1 MLSEKTNDIVLQ
13 DRGNVCRYKT
23 RVYGLCYCEGYK
35 QCVQQT
41 FSSVSVFKEK
51 TTMYTA
57 MSDFYRELF
66 ILKMSCFHS
75 RDKVKYIN
83 SERKSGWQLCCLGNI
98 IFLLDVTSK
107 AIIIKLSTPN
117 THCKELQ
124 RRMSSRITSYMYMYK
139 AL

>member
-1 MLSEKTNDIVLQ
+1 MFSEKTNDIVLQ
-13 DRGNVCRYKT
+13 DRGNVCRDKQG
-23 RVYGLCYCEGYK
+23 YGLCYCEGYK
-35 QCVQQT
+35 YCVQQT

-83 SERKSGWQLCCLGNI
+83 SERKSGW
-98 IFLLDVTSK
+98 
-107 AIIIKLSTPN
+107 
-117 THCKELQ
+117 
-124 RRMSSRITSYMYMYK
+124 
-139 AL
+139 